1 LGAASCKPR
10 NVSCE
15 LRPSRPKDEHWKI
28 LPIMG
33 AATKGIRSQKIHKF
47 LTEKILKFFK
57 KYVIIYIEK
66 IKK

>member
-1 LGAASCKPR
+1 
-10 NVSCE
+10 
-15 LRPSRPKDEHWKI
+15 
-28 LPIMG
+28 MG